1 MKSPQLR
8 KASVEVRK
16 LSFVFLA
23 MIRIAFGNEAS
34 STPKLIWSP
43 FVSSFRFELPRA
55 PKGLSQLG
63 KNGFYIFRYPHVM
76 VRDVT

>member
-34 STPKLIWSP
+34 STPNLFGRLSFRA
-43 FVSSFRFELPRA
+43 FVSSFLELQ
-55 PKGLSQLG
+55 KVYL
-63 KNGFYIFRYPHVM
+63 N
-76 VRDVT
+76 